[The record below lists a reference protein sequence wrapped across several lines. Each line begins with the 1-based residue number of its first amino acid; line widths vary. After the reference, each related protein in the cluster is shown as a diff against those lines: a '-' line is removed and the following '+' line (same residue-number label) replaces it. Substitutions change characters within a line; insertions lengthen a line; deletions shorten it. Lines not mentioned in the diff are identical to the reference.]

1 MSHPAP
7 GPVRLPEKVME
18 VRGMQSSA
26 SWTASLAR
34 RLGLDANPLRRGT
47 DRAEAWIRIALVLAF
62 LVGAP
67 LAGWGAG
74 HWAGSVAAAAVDAQL
89 AGDHLVTA
97 TLLRR
102 VPSGPDQQITLGLGL
117 AKARWAGPGGSVRTG
132 YVQAPPGSRAGS
144 TVQVWLDRS
153 GALTVPPSLLHRQV
167 RGWVLMMA
175 VLAPVVLALLL
186 LAVTGLLGHVLD
198 RRRLAGWTQAWSAV
212 EPQWTRRLR

>member
-1 MSHPAP
+1 
-7 GPVRLPEKVME
+7 ME
-18 VRGMQSSA
+18 VRGMQISA
-26 SWTASLAR
+26 KWTASLAR
-34 RLGLDANPLRRGT
+34 RLGLDGNPLRRGT
-47 DRAEAWIRIALVLAF
+47 DRAEAWIRISLVLAF
-62 LVGAP
+62 VIGAP

-74 HWAGSVAAAAVDAQL
+74 RWAGSVAATAVHARL
-89 AGDHLVTA
+89 AGDHRVPA
-97 TLLRR
+97 TLLRG

-117 AKARWAGPGGSVRTG
+117 AKARWAGPGGSVHTG
-132 YVQAPPGSRAGS
+132 YVQAPAGSRAGS
-144 TVQVWLDRS
+144 TVPVWLDRS

-186 LAVTGLLGHVLD
+186 LAVMGLLGHILE